1 MESRYTQIEGGGRA
15 CVYNIRDYDVVLTC
29 LKNCKGVEI
38 EKIPFSTLN
47 IIQRLSKSFD
57 AGRWEPCRPEH
68 FTDEKVDEFIRM
80 LPRKLLDALLPFQLD
95 GLRFGLRRGGR
106 CLIADEMGLGKTLQ
120 AIAIAG
126 CFINE
131 GPILVVCP
139 AILRFSWAEELERWM
154 PFCLP
159 SEIHLV
165 FGHRN
170 NPVHLTRCP
179 KVVVISYTMLHHLRK
194 AMLEQEWAL
203 LIVDESHHV
212 RCSKNKSEPNEIK
225 AVLDVA
231 EKVKRI
237 VLLSGTP
244 SLSRPYDIFHQINML
259 WPGLLGQNKYDFA
272 KTYCAV
278 RAVCTYEAKGFQD
291 FSKGIRLE
299 ELNVLLRQTVMIR
312 RLKEHVLKQLPPKRR
327 QIIRLLLKRSDIIS
341 AKAASGGGV
350 NHDASER
357 NAAEAIN
364 SENIDGSDASGGCC
378 RSKKL
383 SYQELGI
390 AKLSGF
396 CEWLSIHPLISDGVA
411 KLDANHSA
419 QKMIIF
425 AHHLKVLDGVQEFV
439 CEKGVGFVRI
449 DGNTL
454 ASDRQNAVSSF
465 QSSDKIKIAIIGIT
479 AGGVGLDF
487 SSAQN
492 VVFLE
497 LPQSP
502 SLMLQAEDRAHR
514 RGQSNAVNIY
524 IFCAKDTL
532 DETRW
537 QNLNKSLH
545 RVSSTM
551 DGKYDAV
558 PEIMVER
565 ISYFGKSDKGIRG
578 SSEVQVELPDSGS
591 ENKLCVQTTE
601 TKDTGLAQQNE
612 ADECWSNELY
622 SLRFEVSKYTGRIHL
637 YSCILGKDSRPQPL
651 YENFQ
656 PEELESL
663 ASNDSKETDFKF
675 LKQNPVS
682 RHALLSF
689 IKEWN
694 ALRPIERRKLCGKT
708 LQLPLHV
715 ELCYLNESTNHRIGG
730 LLKGGSKRRCTP
742 LGEISHPLPSNAILK
757 KVHLSSS
764 YGQKEKQYT
773 QGWTLMDEPLCKL
786 CQMPCKGSD
795 AKTPRYFEDLFCDL
809 ICCEEYRIRT
819 SSRSLRQELFQI
831 EHGVCTICRL
841 DCHQLVRTIKPLSL
855 ERRREYIEEAAPNV
869 ASQKKLLDKLANNP
883 CEGNAWHA
891 DHIVPVYR
899 GGGECKL
906 ENMRTLCVACHSKVT
921 AAQRAERCSTKEK
934 ARKQLEVIMN
944 DMKYMEETATNVKGQ
959 GHSQMREEDLVD
971 ELLVKVPG
979 SAYSGGLSADPE
991 SEELKKGS
999 NEEG

>member
-1 MESRYTQIEGGGRA
+1 MDTDERIPFPRLLRTNNNNNNTKNPWRLFKCRKLSPGPSSITCTTNPPLFNRANPDLDTHLPQTFRLRFEICSPDSFSITPEAIKGFPYPGEEKCLYTLKSCLSNAMESRYTQIEGGGRA

-299 ELNVLLRQTVMIR
+299 ELNVLLRQTVMY
-312 RLKEHVLKQLPPKRR
+312 LC
-327 QIIRLLLKRSDIIS
+327 IS
-341 AKAASGGGV
+341 VPLQGGS
-350 NHDASER
+350 NHIKVAPVF
-357 NAAEAIN
+357 
-364 SENIDGSDASGGCC
+364 G

-465 QSSDKIKIAIIGIT
+465 QSSDKVKIAIIGIT

-502 SLMLQAEDRAHR
+502 SLMLQGTA
-514 RGQSNAVNIY
+514 
-524 IFCAKDTL
+524 
-532 DETRW
+532 
-537 QNLNKSLH
+537 
-545 RVSSTM
+545 
-551 DGKYDAV
+551 
-558 PEIMVER
+558 
-565 ISYFGKSDKGIRG
+565 
-578 SSEVQVELPDSGS
+578 
-591 ENKLCVQTTE
+591 
-601 TKDTGLAQQNE
+601 
-612 ADECWSNELY
+612 
-622 SLRFEVSKYTGRIHL
+622 
-637 YSCILGKDSRPQPL
+637 
-651 YENFQ
+651 
-656 PEELESL
+656 
-663 ASNDSKETDFKF
+663 
-675 LKQNPVS
+675 
-682 RHALLSF
+682 
-689 IKEWN
+689 
-694 ALRPIERRKLCGKT
+694 
-708 LQLPLHV
+708 
-715 ELCYLNESTNHRIGG
+715 
-730 LLKGGSKRRCTP
+730 LKGGSKRQLYST
-742 LGEISHPLPSNAILK
+742 G
-757 KVHLSSS
+757 
-764 YGQKEKQYT
+764 
-773 QGWTLMDEPLCKL
+773 
-786 CQMPCKGSD
+786 D

-819 SSRSLRQELFQI
+819 SSEIPPAELFQI

-921 AAQRAERCSTKEK
+921 AAQRAERCSTREK

-944 DMKYMEETATNVKGQ
+944 DMKYMEETATNVKVN
-959 GHSQMREEDLVD
+959 LV
-971 ELLVKVPG
+971 LGTLFI
-979 SAYSGGLSADPE
+979 S
-991 SEELKKGS
+991 
-999 NEEG
+999 